1 MVPSIFIPLSSMPCT
16 ASGKTD
22 RRKLKDIFQKLS
34 EKTLL
39 LYRGR
44 DDYPSKREPTTTT
57 QILIRDLWAD
67 ALHIDASAIELD
79 DNFFR
84 IGGDSISAIRL
95 VSAFR
100 KKGLSLTVTEIHQ
113 SNDLED
119 MAVLLDIRN
128 QSQPSPLANDGI
140 PVFSL
145 LGVESPSE
153 ISALVQNVAAQCC
166 IEPRSIQD
174 IYPCSPLQ
182 EGLMG
187 LSIREN
193 GIYLCQMVYRLSST
207 TDLDRFRAAWEDT
220 LTNNEIL
227 RTRIVHVPTQG
238 SLQVVL
244 KSHTEWQTGNNL
256 QEYLGTERSR
266 NLAYGDPLCRC
277 GIFTG
282 DMEETYFVL
291 NIHHVRIDICITS
304 GI

>member
-22 RRKLKDIFQKLS
+22 RRKLKDIFQTLS
-34 EKTLL
+34 EKTLSV
-39 LYRGR
+39 YRGR
-44 DDYPSKREPTTTT
+44 GDYPTKRKPTTTT

-84 IGGDSISAIRL
+84 IGGDSISAIQL

-100 KKGLSLTVTEIHQ
+100 KKGLSLAVTEIHQ
-113 SNDLED
+113 SSGLED
-119 MAVLLDIRN
+119 MAALLDTRN
-128 QSQPSPLANDGI
+128 RSKPPPLPNNEI

-145 LGVESPSE
+145 LDIESPSE
-153 ISALVQNVAAQCC
+153 ISALLQNVAAQCC
-166 IEPRSIQD
+166 TEPRSIQD

-193 GIYLCQMVYRLSST
+193 GIYLCQMIYRLSST
-207 TDLDRFRAAWEDT
+207 TDLDRFRAAWEDVI
-220 LTNNEIL
+220 TNNEIL

-244 KSHTEWQTGNNL
+244 KSHTEWQTGNDL
-256 QEYLGTERSR
+256 QEYLETERSR
-266 NLAYGDPLCRC
+266 SLAYGDPLCRY
-277 GIFTG
+277 GVFTG
-282 DMEETYFVL
+282 DIGETYFVL
-291 NIHHVRIDICITS
+291 NIHHVRIDICSTS
-304 GI
+304 GT

>member
-22 RRKLKDIFQKLS
+22 RRKLKGIFQKLS
-34 EKTLL
+34 EKTLSV
-39 LYRGR
+39 YRGR
-44 DDYPSKREPTTTT
+44 DDYPTKREFTTT
-57 QILIRDLWAD
+57 QLLIRDIWAD
-67 ALHIDASAIELD
+67 VLHIDASAIELD

-84 IGGDSISAIRL
+84 IGGDSISAIQL

-100 KKGLSLTVTEIHQ
+100 KKGLLLAVTEIHQ

-119 MAVLLDIRN
+119 MAALLDIRN
-128 QSQPSPLANDGI
+128 RSKPSPLPNNEI

-145 LGVESPSE
+145 LDAESPSE

-182 EGLMG
+182 EGLVG

-193 GIYLCQMVYRLSST
+193 GMYLCQMVYRLSST
-207 TDLDRFRAAWEDT
+207 TDLDRFRASWEDV

-227 RTRIVHVPTQG
+227 RTRIIHVPTQG

-244 KSHTEWQTGNNL
+244 KPHREWQTSKNL
-256 QEYLGTERSR
+256 QKYLRAERGRS
-266 NLAYGDPLCRC
+266 LAYGDPLCRY

-291 NIHHVRIDICITS
+291 NIHHVRIDTRSTS
-304 GI
+304 DT